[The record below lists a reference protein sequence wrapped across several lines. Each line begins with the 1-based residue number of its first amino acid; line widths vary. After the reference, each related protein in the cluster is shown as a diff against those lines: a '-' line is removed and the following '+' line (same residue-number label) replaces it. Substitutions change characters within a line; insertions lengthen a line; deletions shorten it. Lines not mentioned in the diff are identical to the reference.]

1 MTEIAEINTLEN
13 NKRLS
18 TQELLQWIYKKVDEG
33 VTEFN
38 INASGQNNIGG
49 SIWRKDGGAIVFK
62 VKKPGQEVGWMGGPQ
77 IQ

>member
-33 VTEFN
+33 VNEFN
-38 INASGQNNIGG
+38 INASGQHNIGG
-49 SIWRKDGGAIVFK
+49 SMWRKDGGELVFK
-62 VKKPGQEVGWMGGPQ
+62 VKNPGQRVG
-77 IQ
+77 